1 MTKLLT
7 TFFFTL
13 QLQRLF
19 PTPFNATPDP
29 RREFIMCADCAN
41 PCKDRESCRKVL
53 NSGEM
58 DNEPRMMKEEESD
71 FDHRDVGICQ
81 KGCGL
86 LLSHTDI
93 VQGDHCC
100 LDALRM
106 LNDGLQERS
115 ATLEHE
121 GRMQR
126 LRSGRREQSLLAQ
139 VSSIQSEA
147 QLTALKYKR
156 KLHQYMLNINNITE
170 QVIGH
175 YMQVRN
181 VKQLQVLMLMLM

>member
-1 MTKLLT
+1 
-7 TFFFTL
+7 
-13 QLQRLF
+13 
-19 PTPFNATPDP
+19 
-29 RREFIMCADCAN
+29 MCADCLN

-58 DNEPRMMKEEESD
+58 DSEPRMMKEEESD

-115 ATLEHE
+115 ATMEHE

-126 LRSGRREQSLLAQ
+126 LRWGRREQSLLAQ

-170 QVIGH
+170 QVIGR
-175 YMQVRN
+175 YKQPIQSNSGAPGLCVSQVSDQGLADA
-181 VKQLQVLMLMLM
+181 VFGLQDLEEHGGVPEDLS